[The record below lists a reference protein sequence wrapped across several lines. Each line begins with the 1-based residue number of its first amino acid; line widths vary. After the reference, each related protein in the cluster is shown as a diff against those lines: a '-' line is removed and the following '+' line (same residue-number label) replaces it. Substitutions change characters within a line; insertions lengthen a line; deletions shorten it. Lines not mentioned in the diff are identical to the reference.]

1 MKFLYC
7 HRRKQLRRP
16 DKLTSARLLA
26 VLTPKRQVG
35 TAEEVRRLQPLHLPA
50 LCRAQKSPKRPPL
63 TFTSGASSGDG
74 TNSSPRRATGSGA
87 AEALALV
94 PIRLGL
100 PARRRLSPAAGHEA
114 SIPTELWLG
123 LRPFS
128 GSRQPRACRA
138 AEAGGPSPA
147 EKPFGALGG
156 RDSSPGGPSPC
167 FAHRMGGRRTPRP
180 LPLSLSPLPSPRST
194 WLAF

>member
-1 MKFLYC
+1 M
-7 HRRKQLRRP
+7 
-16 DKLTSARLLA
+16 
-26 VLTPKRQVG
+26 
-35 TAEEVRRLQPLHLPA
+35 RRLQPLHLPA
-50 LCRAQKSPKRPPL
+50 PAELERPKRPPL

-74 TNSSPRRATGSGA
+74 NQQPQASYPLRRSRGTCARPDQT
-87 AEALALV
+87 
-94 PIRLGL
+94 GL

-128 GSRQPRACRA
+128 GSRQPRAYRA

-167 FAHRMGGRRTPRP
+167 FGHRMGGRRISPS
-180 LPLSLSPLPSPRST
+180 LPLSLPTPIPAFYLAPVGRVRFNRLPSGLHCGHGS
-194 WLAF
+194 